1 MEALRTIQISVIN
14 RPMDIVVEAVQGD
27 TGRVIKFI
35 LTDNIDLEGAV
46 ARFYAKKPSGL
57 EIHNP
62 AEINGREIVI
72 ELTAQTLAEAGVTK
86 CQITIVKAEV
96 IITSFEFFLSVKV
109 NLSEAGN
116 IRSSNEFITIEEALR
131 NSRWITSTAI
141 HYQTGTSGTIPPT
154 GQWLETIP
162 LPNQGA
168 FLWTRLTLEH
178 TDGTRTQAFNVSRNA
193 RDGER
198 GEIGPRGPVG
208 PIGPPG
214 DGITISNDLTTDT
227 AGSVLDA
234 RQGRVLN
241 ERISEV
247 NTSLSTSIATVKSDL
262 SDLSNSLSG
271 EIVRQSLPTV
281 SAASGTV
288 HLGAT
293 IAIQESGLYAVTFS
307 CDVWAGSPSG
317 VIIIGLLVNGSVFPG
332 MCVLPL
338 AGISATNIFGMRIL
352 ELAEGTTLQHRTVQT
367 SGTARDLTGRTLDVV
382 RIR

>member
-262 SDLSNSLSG
+262 SNLSDEAIVG
-271 EIVRQSLPTV
+271 EDIIRRTV
-281 SAASGTV
+281 N
-288 HLGAT
+288 
-293 IAIQESGLYAVTFS
+293 I
-307 CDVWAGSPSG
+307 SG
-317 VIIIGLLVNGSVFPG
+317 VVAGNGSVTVNIGAAPTGFLLTG
-332 MCVLPL
+332 CFTLI
-338 AGISATNIFGMRIL
+338 AGSSWLLSIPT
-352 ELAEGTTLQHRTVQT
+352 
-367 SGTARDLTGRTLDVV
+367 GTAVIIRNFHSADFTFPAGAQIVV
-382 RIR
+382 LYIRASKL